1 MSTGTDQT
9 LPSPSVPVRAA
20 VTTASISRP
29 ASSSAART
37 SGADLGRRA
46 ERVPGT
52 PWDLGVAG
60 SAAVAVGLRDGET
73 VRPEG
78 LEGVPDLVEPVRAD
92 DGGDELHAV
101 TFLVSARPARGA
113 SLVSARPARGAPGAV
128 GTWSAPPP
136 APLKS

>member
-1 MSTGTDQT
+1 M
-9 LPSPSVPVRAA
+9 
-20 VTTASISRP
+20 
-29 ASSSAART
+29 
-37 SGADLGRRA
+37 
-46 ERVPGT
+46 
-52 PWDLGVAG
+52 AG
-60 SAAVAVGLRDGET
+60 PAAVAVGLRDGEA

-113 SLVSARPARGAPGAV
+113 PGAV